1 MDFYRARSLA
11 VNTGAYLFCIA
22 LTFTGAV
29 FLPRVLP
36 SPRSL
41 ENTVQDGSNQDTFP
55 TAGHAAEAFVGGCA
69 GLTISMALC
78 ALAMGYL
85 EKRRYIGRRR

>member
-11 VNTGAYLFCIA
+11 VSAGAYLFCA
-22 LTFTGAV
+22 SLTIGGAV

-41 ENTVQDGSNQDTFP
+41 EHLVGKDTSP
-55 TAGHAAEAFVGGCA
+55 RAVYAAEALAGAVI
-69 GLTISMALC
+69 GLTVSTALC
-78 ALAMGYL
+78 ALATSYL
-85 EKRRYIGRRR
+85 EKRGYIGRRR